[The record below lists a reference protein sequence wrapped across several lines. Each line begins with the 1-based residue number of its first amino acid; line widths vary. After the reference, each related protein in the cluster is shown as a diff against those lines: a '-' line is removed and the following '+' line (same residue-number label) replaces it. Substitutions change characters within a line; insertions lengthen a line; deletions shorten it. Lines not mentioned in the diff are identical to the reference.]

1 MALILSREEIQP
13 LLSLSK
19 AIELT
24 EEAFKQQARGEV
36 VPHAPYHIAVT
47 GHGAL
52 RGVSGALLGARRVGV
67 RLGANSGLGGGGG
80 LYAALFDAEAGELRA
95 GCGLASG
102 SC

>member
-36 VPHAPYHIAVT
+36 VPHAPYHIPVT

-52 RGVSGALLGARRVGV
+52 RVVSGALLGSRRGGV
-67 RLGANSGLGGGGG
+67 SLGANGGLGCGGRRSS
-80 LYAALFDAEAGELRA
+80 APFDTESCELRA
-95 GCGLASG
+95 CLG
-102 SC
+102 SRF